1 MDKAELLFIEGVNVP
16 FAIFK
21 IDMDGKC
28 GIHNV
33 VTGITPSIPKEGI
46 THAQRVKD
54 LRDSILKCQL
64 GLWSEITALSIQE
77 DSLK

>member
-1 MDKAELLFIEGVNVP
+1 MLFIEGVNVP

-21 IDMDGKC
+21 SDMDGKC
-28 GIHNV
+28 GIHSV

-46 THAQRVKD
+46 THAQHVKD

-64 GLWSEITALSIQE
+64 GLWSEITALSLQE